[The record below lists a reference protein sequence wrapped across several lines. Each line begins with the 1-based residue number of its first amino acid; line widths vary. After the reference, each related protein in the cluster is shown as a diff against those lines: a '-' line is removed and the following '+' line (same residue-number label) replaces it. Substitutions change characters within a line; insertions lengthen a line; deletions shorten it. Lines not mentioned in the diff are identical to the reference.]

1 MARWRE
7 REPVAIPAW
16 VFDPAFESAALTWL
30 DDLHERDQ
38 ERWYE
43 AFVEIISTP
52 TYTRP

>member
-16 VFDPAFESAALTWL
+16 VFDPGFESAALAWL